1 MYKSPISV
9 ECEKIA
15 REITEK
21 QDGYIVSETIRLT
34 GVKVDKDELIKALSY
49 DRGQYEKGYA
59 DGKADVQ
66 EVKHGRMV
74 IEPDAT
80 VIHCN
85 VCGWAYQYYAGLE
98 EEWNYCPHCGS
109 RMDLEGDTE

>member
-1 MYKSPISV
+1 MKMYKSPISV

-59 DGKADVQ
+59 DGKADAQ
-66 EVKHGRMV
+66 EVRHGQWV
-74 IEPDAT
+74 DL
-80 VIHCN
+80 HCS
-85 VCGWAYQYYAGLE
+85 VCGKVGWMDEDA
-98 EEWNYCPHCGS
+98 YCPNCGAS
-109 RMDLEGDTE
+109 MDEVEE

>member
-15 REITEK
+15 KEITEK

-59 DGKADVQ
+59 DGKADAE
-66 EVKHGRMV
+66 EVRRGRWLHLHLD
-74 IEPDAT
+74 PDNIT
-80 VIHCN
+80 GHTRGECSI
-85 VCGWAYQYYAGLE
+85 CGKLRIVD
-98 EEWNYCPHCGS
+98 NYCPNCGAK
-109 RMDLEGDTE
+109 MDEVEE